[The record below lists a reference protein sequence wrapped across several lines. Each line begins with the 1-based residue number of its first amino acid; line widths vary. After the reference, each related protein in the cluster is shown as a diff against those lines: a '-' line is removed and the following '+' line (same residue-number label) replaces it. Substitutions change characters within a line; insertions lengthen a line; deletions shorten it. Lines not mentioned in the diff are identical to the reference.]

1 MKPNEVPWVPP
12 RIVLLKG
19 EGVIGISPL
28 AKEERRTGDESL

>member
-19 EGVIGISPL
+19 VGVIGGSPL
-28 AKEERRTGDESL
+28 VKEERRTGEESL